1 MDWVWS
7 WRRAGQPA
15 AESAMRAKSGDSLRR
30 IVPIMSGRRA
40 IVWAIVAGAAV
51 LVGLVFVI
59 TSRHSIVRN
68 PTGAVLQRGGP
79 AFDPIRSDE
88 IQSILPQDAIPALI
102 KPNYL
107 SAAQAS
113 DINDQEEVIGVVIN
127 GDARA
132 YPLSTMSSH
141 EIVDDD
147 IGGQPTA
154 VTW

>member
-1 MDWVWS
+1 MS
-7 WRRAGQPA
+7 
-15 AESAMRAKSGDSLRR
+15 AKSGDGWRR
-30 IVPIMSGRRA
+30 ILPDMSVRRA
-40 IVWAIVAGAAV
+40 VPWAIVAGAALLLGLGFV
-51 LVGLVFVI
+51 LS
-59 TSRHSIVRN
+59 TRHSVVRN
-68 PTGAVLQRGGP
+68 PTGTVLQRGGP
-79 AFDPIRSDE
+79 AFDAIRADE

-102 KPNYL
+102 KPKYL
-107 SAAQAS
+107 TVSQAS

-132 YPLSTMSSH
+132 YPISTMSSH

>member
-1 MDWVWS
+1 
-7 WRRAGQPA
+7 
-15 AESAMRAKSGDSLRR
+15 MRARRSL
-30 IVPIMSGRRA
+30 A
-40 IVWAIVAGAAV
+40 WAVVAGAA
-51 LVGLVFVI
+51 LLGGIAFFLAG
-59 TSRHSIVRN
+59 RQSIVRH

-79 AFDPIRSDE
+79 AFDPIRADE
-88 IQSILPQDAIPALI
+88 IQSILPRDAIPALI

-107 SAAQAS
+107 SVAQAS

-132 YPLSTMSSH
+132 YPLSTMSAH
-141 EIVDDD
+141 EIIDDA

>member
-1 MDWVWS
+1 MMV
-7 WRRAGQPA
+7 RRP
-15 AESAMRAKSGDSLRR
+15 
-30 IVPIMSGRRA
+30 V
-40 IVWAIVAGAAV
+40 VWAIAAGVALLA
-51 LVGLVFVI
+51 GLAFVI
-59 TSRHSIVRN
+59 TTRHSVVQR
-68 PTGAVLQRGGP
+68 PTGAILQRGGP

-107 SAAQAS
+107 TASQAS
-113 DINDQEEVIGVVIN
+113 DMNNQEEVIGVVIN

-132 YPLSTMSSH
+132 YPISTMSSH

-147 IGGQPTA
+147 IGGQPIA

>member
-1 MDWVWS
+1 MS
-7 WRRAGQPA
+7 SRRT
-15 AESAMRAKSGDSLRR
+15 LT
-30 IVPIMSGRRA
+30 
-40 IVWAIVAGAAV
+40 WAIVTGAALLAGV
-51 LVGLVFVI
+51 IVI
-59 TSRHSIVRN
+59 TNRHSAVKH
-68 PTGAVLQRGGP
+68 PTGTVLQRGGP

-107 SAAQAS
+107 SASQAS
-113 DINDQEEVIGVVIN
+113 EINNQEEVIGVVIN

-132 YPLSTMSSH
+132 YPISTMSSH

-147 IGGQPTA
+147 VGGQPIA